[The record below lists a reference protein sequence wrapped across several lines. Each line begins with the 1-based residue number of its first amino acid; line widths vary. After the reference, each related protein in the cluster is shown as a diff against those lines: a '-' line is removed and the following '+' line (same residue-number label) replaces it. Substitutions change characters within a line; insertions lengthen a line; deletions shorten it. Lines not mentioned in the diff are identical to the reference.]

1 MWHRDRAGLKRLL
14 KAGAFLKMLDP
25 ASPVI
30 QQQNPCQDE
39 VRGAPQHFHPVPP
52 FFHTAGR
59 VWEGPFP
66 ALRMGSA
73 RKSSGNGTFLMPSD
87 VSRHLP
93 GAGGV
98 LFLLS
103 PPPSPEGAKDRVRKC
118 PWGRNWDQG
127 TQREPFAAVPQ
138 PAPKENPFPH
148 SAGPS
153 LSPMAASAP
162 LGAPQPHHNCPGPGT
177 GRKGLNRGPGWGFV
191 HLSLPSSSCPLSTT
205 SNTRIPC
212 WSHGGRDCLPKSS
225 RILRATSPQLQGSLE
240 EPIPALS
247 FQALRDPGMLLQP
260 QVPGN
265 AVAARQEH
273 G

>member
-1 MWHRDRAGLKRLL
+1 
-14 KAGAFLKMLDP
+14 MLDP

-66 ALRMGSA
+66 ALRTGSA

-118 PWGRNWDQG
+118 PWSRNWDQG
-127 TQREPFAAVPQ
+127 TQREPFAAVSQ

-162 LGAPQPHHNCPGPGT
+162 LGAPQPHHNYPGAWHRQEGVKPRARLGVCPSLSSQQLLPSLNNLQHQNSRLEPRRQGLPSQILEDPQSHLPTAAGKPGGANSCPVLPGP
-177 GRKGLNRGPGWGFV
+177 
-191 HLSLPSSSCPLSTT
+191 
-205 SNTRIPC
+205 
-212 WSHGGRDCLPKSS
+212 
-225 RILRATSPQLQGSLE
+225 A
-240 EPIPALS
+240 
-247 FQALRDPGMLLQP
+247 
-260 QVPGN
+260 
-265 AVAARQEH
+265 
-273 G
+273 

>member
-14 KAGAFLKMLDP
+14 KAGAFLKMLNL

-138 PAPKENPFPH
+138 PAPEENPFPH
-148 SAGPS
+148 LAGPS

-162 LGAPQPHHNCPGPGT
+162 LGAPQPHHNCPGAWHRQEGVKPRARLGVC
-177 GRKGLNRGPGWGFV
+177 PS
-191 HLSLPSSSCPLSTT
+191 LSSQQLLPSLNNLQHQNSLLEPRRQGLPSQILEDPQSHLPTAAGKPGGANSCPV
-205 SNTRIPC
+205 
-212 WSHGGRDCLPKSS
+212 LP
-225 RILRATSPQLQGSLE
+225 G
-240 EPIPALS
+240 PA
-247 FQALRDPGMLLQP
+247 
-260 QVPGN
+260 
-265 AVAARQEH
+265 
-273 G
+273 